1 MTKPMRG
8 RSQGQLTLIT
18 PTARR
23 TGHWPLRPALRVA
36 TIGAGYVGLVSAAC
50 FSEFGCS
57 VSCVDAAPERIAALR
72 AGHLPVYEPGLER
85 LVAANVAAGRLA
97 FTSDIADAVPSAD
110 VVMLAV
116 GTPGRRGDGRA
127 DLSFVHGAAR
137 QVADVLDGYTVIATK
152 STVPVGTGR
161 EIARIIRERR
171 PDATFDVISN
181 PEFLR
186 EGTAIDDF
194 MCPDRVIVGGGSAEA
209 QEIMRTLYGPLSL
222 ADTPVL
228 FTSLE
233 TAELIKYAANCF
245 LATKVAFI
253 NEIADLCERTGADV
267 QDVARGVG
275 LDRRIGCDFLRAG
288 PGFGGSCFPKD
299 TAAFVPIAR
308 EAGAPSGI
316 VEAVLHSNT
325 ARKAKMTDKIVHA
338 CGGSVAGKT
347 VAVLGVT
354 FKPDT
359 DDVRESPSLVI
370 LPGLAGRGAA
380 LRAFDPAGME
390 QARRVLQDVRWCRDP
405 YDAMAGADA
414 LVILTEWSAF
424 RVLDLARARRLM
436 RTPLIVD
443 LRNIYEP
450 AGVAA
455 AGFRYV
461 SIGRPPAAS
470 SRDAAADNVI
480 RLRAAG

>member
-1 MTKPMRG
+1 M
-8 RSQGQLTLIT
+8 
-18 PTARR
+18 
-23 TGHWPLRPALRVA
+23 PAVHVA
-36 TIGAGYVGLVSAAC
+36 MIGAGYVGLVSAAC
-50 FSEFGCS
+50 FSELGFR
-57 VSCVDAAPERIAALR
+57 VTCVEAAPERLSVLR
-72 AGHLPVYEPGLER
+72 AGRVPIYEPELER
-85 LVAANVAAGRLA
+85 LVADNVAAGRLS
-97 FTSDIADAVPSAD
+97 FTSDIAVAVPSAD
-110 VVMLAV
+110 VAMLAV
-116 GTPGRRGDGRA
+116 GTPSRRGDGRA
-127 DLSFVHGAAR
+127 DLSFVHEAAR
-137 QVADVLDGYTVIATK
+137 QVADALDGYTVIATK

-161 EIARIIRERR
+161 EIARIVRQRR
-171 PDATFDVISN
+171 PDAAFDVVST

-186 EGTAIDDF
+186 EGSAIDDF
-194 MCPDRVIVGGGSAEA
+194 MHPDRVVVGGGSAEA
-209 QEIMRTLYGPLSL
+209 QAIMRALYRPFSL
-222 ADTPVL
+222 VDTPML

-233 TAELIKYAANCF
+233 TAEFTKYAANCL

-253 NEIADLCERTGADV
+253 NEMADLCERTGADV
-267 QDVARGVG
+267 QDLAKGIG
-275 LDRRIGCDFLRAG
+275 LDGRIGRHFLRAG

-316 VEAVLHSNT
+316 VEAVLRSNT
-325 ARKAKMTDKIVHA
+325 TRKAKMADKIVHA

-370 LPGLAGRGAA
+370 LPGLVERGATV
-380 LRAFDPAGME
+380 RAFDPAGME
-390 QARRVLQDVRWCRDP
+390 QARRVLRGVRWCRDP
-405 YDAMAGADA
+405 WDAMAGADA
-414 LVILTEWSAF
+414 LVILTEWNAF
-424 RVLDLARARRLM
+424 RRLDLARARRSM

-461 SIGRPPAAS
+461 SIGRPPVS
-470 SRDAAADNVI
+470 SSWDAAADNVM
-480 RLRAAG
+480 RLRATGYGSPGTAA